1 MISFDTSLLVNY
13 YQSKLT
19 GLGGAGTSGGGTAS
33 GSTKYAPTAP
43 WSAAA
48 EPIDSSQLLREALQG
63 KKFIDEGA
71 ATLMKGV
78 VPRVMFLAPL
88 AALTLS
94 LYEAFGK
101 QLVAARLQ
109 VPVEQLI

>member
-1 MISFDTSLLVNY
+1 MISFDSSLLVNY

-33 GSTKYAPTAP
+33 ASTKYAPTAP

-71 ATLMKGV
+71 ATLYSGTV
-78 VPRVMFLAPL
+78 ARCARVNPL
-88 AALTLS
+88 R
-94 LYEAFGK
+94 GK
-101 QLVAARLQ
+101 AV
-109 VPVEQLI
+109 